1 MWRWDQGR
9 LAYFQY
15 DSLRKIAEF
24 AQKYDLKTATTKQIA
39 ASTGLPF
46 YPHDPLYP
54 PWRNY
59 RRVFRVSLLSS
70 LVGDIATP
78 TKVAQLLAADGV
90 VTSDEYLHFL
100 ASATTDP
107 SPALDGW
114 DATAEMRYPL
124 LFSLKYL
131 LAKTASG
138 EPTAEIEEIIGAY
151 AKSKFTG
158 EEDETAFAVA
168 IRGGGKAVGDL
179 RQARESLRVSAQIS
193 YLHSNGSYLEVAL
206 SEADARDMFLTLA
219 PVGGPFEKDSE
230 EEIRRRADLF
240 LPITAPL
247 NFEYSST
254 IIGPSAE
261 AGFEEGTKVEKTHL
275 TIERNPKL
283 RLAFFA
289 ANPTAVCDVCSV
301 DTHSSFPWA
310 ERILDVHHLL
320 PLSSGTRTAVAGT
333 KLDDLVPNC
342 PTCHRAVHRFYG
354 TYLRSKGRR
363 DFVDEAEARTVYAEV
378 KTTFVGLKYA

>member
-168 IRGGGKAVGDL
+168 IRGGGNV
-179 RQARESLRVSAQIS
+179 I
-193 YLHSNGSYLEVAL
+193 
-206 SEADARDMFLTLA
+206 
-219 PVGGPFEKDSE
+219 
-230 EEIRRRADLF
+230 IR
-240 LPITAPL
+240 
-247 NFEYSST
+247 NSM
-254 IIGPSAE
+254 
-261 AGFEEGTKVEKTHL
+261 
-275 TIERNPKL
+275 
-283 RLAFFA
+283 
-289 ANPTAVCDVCSV
+289 
-301 DTHSSFPWA
+301 
-310 ERILDVHHLL
+310 
-320 PLSSGTRTAVAGT
+320 
-333 KLDDLVPNC
+333 
-342 PTCHRAVHRFYG
+342 
-354 TYLRSKGRR
+354 
-363 DFVDEAEARTVYAEV
+363 
-378 KTTFVGLKYA
+378 TTD